1 MILIVGL
8 GNPGIK
14 YKRTRHNIGFR
25 VLDEFQRENNFP
37 DFKFFKKFNALIFE
51 GNIGRKKVILAK
63 PQTFMNNSGQAV
75 KNLTIHYSLPFINLI
90 VVHDDIDLPLG
101 KIRISKSRGSAGHKG
116 IESII
121 KELRS
126 KNFVRIRIGIK
137 PKEKPADSFV
147 VRRARQNTKFLAGFV
162 LKNFTEEEE
171 KIIKK
176 IIKES
181 CSALKIILSKGLEKA
196 QSTEHIKNLCASVPW
211 NK

>member
-126 KNFVRIRIGIK
+126 KNFVRIRIGIRNQELRIK
-137 PKEKPADSFV
+137 NIEK
-147 VRRARQNTKFLAGFV
+147 FV
-162 LKNFTEEEE
+162 LQKFTEEEE

-181 CSALKIILSKGLEKA
+181 CSALKIILSEGLEKA
-196 QSTEHIKNLCASVPW
+196 MNKFNKND
-211 NK
+211 

>member
-1 MILIVGL
+1 MKDMILIVGL

-126 KNFVRIRIGIK
+126 KNFVRIRIGIRNQELRIK
-137 PKEKPADSFV
+137 NIEK
-147 VRRARQNTKFLAGFV
+147 FV
-162 LKNFTEEEE
+162 LQKFTEEEE

-181 CSALKIILSKGLEKA
+181 CSALKIILSEGLEKA
-196 QSTEHIKNLCASVPW
+196 M
-211 NK
+211 NKFNI

>member
-37 DFKFFKKFNALIFE
+37 DFKFSRLRQGYGGQAKKFNTLISE

-126 KNFVRIRIGIK
+126 KNFVRIRIGIRNQELRIK
-137 PKEKPADSFV
+137 NIEK
-147 VRRARQNTKFLAGFV
+147 FV
-162 LKNFTEEEE
+162 LQKFTEEEE

-176 IIKES
+176 IIKEN
-181 CSALKIILSKGLEKA
+181 CSVLKIILSKGLEKA

>member
-126 KNFVRIRIGIK
+126 KNFVRIRIGIRNQELRIK
-137 PKEKPADSFV
+137 NIEK
-147 VRRARQNTKFLAGFV
+147 FV
-162 LKNFTEEEE
+162 LQKFTEEEE

-176 IIKES
+176 IIKEN
-181 CSALKIILSKGLEKA
+181 CSVLKIILSKGLEKA

>member
-37 DFKFFKKFNALIFE
+37 DFKFSRLRQGYGGQAKKFNTLISE

-126 KNFVRIRIGIK
+126 KNFVRIRIGIRNQELRIK
-137 PKEKPADSFV
+137 NIEK
-147 VRRARQNTKFLAGFV
+147 FV
-162 LKNFTEEEE
+162 LQKFTEEEE

-181 CSALKIILSKGLEKA
+181 CSALKIILSEGLEKA
-196 QSTEHIKNLCASVPW
+196 MNKFNKND
-211 NK
+211 

>member
-37 DFKFFKKFNALIFE
+37 DFKFSRLRQGYGGQAKKFNTLISE

-126 KNFVRIRIGIK
+126 KNFVRIRIGIRNQELRIK
-137 PKEKPADSFV
+137 NIEK
-147 VRRARQNTKFLAGFV
+147 FV
-162 LKNFTEEEE
+162 LQKFTEEEE

-181 CSALKIILSKGLEKA
+181 CSVLKIILSEGLEKA
-196 QSTEHIKNLCASVPW
+196 MNKFNKND
-211 NK
+211 

>member
-126 KNFVRIRIGIK
+126 KNFVRIRIGIRNQELRIK
-137 PKEKPADSFV
+137 NIEK
-147 VRRARQNTKFLAGFV
+147 FV
-162 LKNFTEEEE
+162 LQKFTEEEE

>member
-126 KNFVRIRIGIK
+126 KNFVRIRIGIRNQELRIK
-137 PKEKPADSFV
+137 NIEK
-147 VRRARQNTKFLAGFV
+147 FV
-162 LKNFTEEEE
+162 LQKFTEEEE

-181 CSALKIILSKGLEKA
+181 CSALKIILSEGLEKA